1 MDRIEPKDLLGLLH
15 RFDRKIDNHRLIVTA
30 NDHAFERFAS
40 AGIDLLVRH
49 ERRYIDEIAGTG
61 FGYELQPFSPAHAGF
76 AAHHVNDTLKLPVMM
91 GAGLGVGLNGHCAGP
106 SPCLLM
112 PERTSRPAQYRRE
125 AGQGL
130 AALRNF
136 NSAYV
141 ADGSDYDL
149 AFWAL
154 MSALTSCGHSVAR
167 TCASVPLH
175 LARFALPEPAVRREC
190 RSGITPYGSDRSK
203 GPSRASPPARSED

>member
-1 MDRIEPKDLLGLLH
+1 MSDYFPRRSACGQ
-15 RFDRKIDNHRLIVTA
+15 
-30 NDHAFERFAS
+30 ER
-40 AGIDLLVRH
+40 
-49 ERRYIDEIAGTG
+49 
-61 FGYELQPFSPAHAGF
+61 P
-76 AAHHVNDTLKLPVMM
+76 
-91 GAGLGVGLNGHCAGP
+91 CAGP

-112 PERTSRPAQYRRE
+112 PERTSRPAQYRRG

-154 MSALTSCGHSVAR
+154 MSALTSCGHTSGVRLLCQLSFEHTLRLLQFEGEA
-167 TCASVPLH
+167 H
-175 LARFALPEPAVRREC
+175 LVEAAC
-190 RSGITPYGSDRSK
+190 RHL
-203 GPSRASPPARSED
+203 

>member
-76 AAHHVNDTLKLPVMM
+76 AAHHVNDTLELPVMM
-91 GAGLGVGLNGHCAGP
+91 GAGLGVWLYAHRA
-106 SPCLLM
+106 SPNLLRPDPRLIDRSLALHARRLRGVGIKRRRGDDPHAIVLPFGRLPVIICERHGNHPDCLLHL
-112 PERTSRPAQYRRE
+112 RW
-125 AGQGL
+125 L
-130 AALRNF
+130 AAHC
-136 NSAYV
+136 
-141 ADGSDYDL
+141 
-149 AFWAL
+149 L
-154 MSALTSCGHSVAR
+154 MPS
-167 TCASVPLH
+167 H
-175 LARFALPEPAVRREC
+175 LARTTSA
-190 RSGITPYGSDRSK
+190 
-203 GPSRASPPARSED
+203 